1 MYSALIWMSKVNFF
15 VQEYKARKRQR
26 LQKKLQEQ
34 LQQGMA
40 ASTTRGASQDLQSLI
55 TSISERAASA
65 GKTKG
70 SRFTHTEKLQFAQVK
85 FYCICV
91 F

>member
-1 MYSALIWMSKVNFF
+1 MF

-40 ASTTRGASQDLQSLI
+40 ASTTGGATQDLQSLI
-55 TSISERAASA
+55 ASISDRAGST

-70 SRFTHTEKLQFAQVK
+70 SRFTHTEKLQFAQVH
-85 FYCICV
+85 F
-91 F
+91 